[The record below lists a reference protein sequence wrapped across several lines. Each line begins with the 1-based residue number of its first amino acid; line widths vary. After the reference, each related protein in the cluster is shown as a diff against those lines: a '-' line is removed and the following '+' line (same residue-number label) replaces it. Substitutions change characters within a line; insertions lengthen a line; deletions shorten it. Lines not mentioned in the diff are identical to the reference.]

1 MIQDLKSGIYHNE
14 YREQGPVAGDYIIF
28 AKGRSMLVKKES
40 ETIVFPRLE
49 EIASEMDYIYLFEI
63 VINGKIQKFFL
74 GEADM
79 VSDGLRNDYD
89 YGQQNMFRTK
99 GPDYMAFAG
108 ITACQL
114 ANWYASTK
122 YCGCCGTALVH
133 DTKERMMRCPICD
146 AVYYPKISPAVIVGV
161 IDRQK
166 ERILMTKYAGRE
178 YKKYAL
184 IAGFTEIGETAEDT
198 VRREVMEEVGIQVKN
213 IRYYKSQPWSFT
225 DTLLLGFY
233 CELDGDDTIL
243 LDREELSTGEW
254 LHRNEIPTVYDGIS
268 LTNEMIMR
276 FKNGEE

>member
-40 ETIVFPRLE
+40 ETIVFPRFE
-49 EIASEMDYIYLFEI
+49 EIASEMVYIYLFEI

-122 YCGCCGTALVH
+122 YCCCCGTALVH

-166 ERILMTKYAGRE
+166 EQILMTKYAGRE

-233 CELDGDDTIL
+233 CDLDGDDTIL

-254 LHRNEIPTVYDGIS
+254 LHRDEIPTVYDGIS